1 MARRLELRRHAP
13 RDPDRD
19 ALSPAGEALA
29 ERVGRSLAGPYDAVF
44 TSPKDRAARTAAFF
58 MKGLGQKLPERHG
71 VAEGLSPPAGTI
83 DDATTAALGAEVR
96 RLLATVP
103 EGRKGL
109 AVGHTPSLE
118 AAVASL
124 TGQRV
129 RAFAECEGV
138 TLVEEHGAVRLEA
151 EHRLP

>member
-1 MARRLELRRHAP
+1 VARRLELRRHAP

-19 ALSPAGEALA
+19 ALSPEGEVLA
-29 ERVGRSLAGPYDAVF
+29 ERVGRALEGPYDAVF
-44 TSPKDRAARTAAFF
+44 TSPKERAARTAAFF
-58 MKGLGQKLPERHG
+58 MKGLGQKLPQRHG
-71 VAEGLSPPAGTI
+71 VAEGLAPPEGAI
-83 DDATTAALGAEVR
+83 DDAAAAALGGEVR
-96 RLLATVP
+96 RLLDTVA

-118 AAVASL
+118 AAVEAL

-138 TLVEEHGAVRLEA
+138 TLIEEHGAVRVEA
-151 EHRLP
+151 EHRQT